1 MPHFAFTERVMRSM
15 FDCNRLIGEGC
26 GGSIARNRAAN
37 TKTKVRRMLA
47 RANRSLINIPP
58 LQLAGQGASSLD
70 IPPAGYHVLRIPLC
84 RSSTDGRDPVQKLA
98 PAQEPKS

>member
-1 MPHFAFTERVMRSM
+1 M

-70 IPPAGYHVLRIPLC
+70 IPEAGYE
-84 RSSTDGRDPVQKLA
+84 D
-98 PAQEPKS
+98 AQNEVVVRGDDRADALNLVVSEDRV

>member
-26 GGSIARNRAAN
+26 SCSNARNSVVNA
-37 TKTKVRRMLA
+37 KTKARRMLA

-58 LQLAGQGASSLD
+58 LQLAGQGASSLG
-70 IPPAGYHVLRIPLC
+70 IPQAGYE
-84 RSSTDGRDPVQKLA
+84 D
-98 PAQEPKS
+98 AQNEVVVRGDDRADALNLVVSEDRV